1 MQDVKLDL
9 SAAKVIAVRPN
20 KKIYRLGNYCVK
32 VFDNDFSKA
41 DVLNEALN
49 QARVEETDLD
59 IPKIIEVTKINGKW
73 AIVTEFVEGPTLA
86 ELMAKEPEKEEEY
99 MTRFINIQRRILS
112 TKAPML
118 NKLVD
123 KMQNKISATTL
134 NATARYELHMRLSA
148 IPRQEKICHG
158 DFNPSNVICGTNG
171 TDYVIDWA
179 HVTRG
184 AAEADVARTYLVFWL
199 SGQLERAKK
208 YLDMYCSMTDT
219 AKQQVQKWLPIVA
232 ASQSVKGCPEER
244 ELLMHWINVVD
255 YE

>member
-41 DVLNEALN
+41 DVLNESLN

-73 AIVTEFVEGPTLA
+73 AIITEFIEGPTLA

-148 IPRQEKICHG
+148 IPRQERICHG

>member
-32 VFDNDFSKA
+32 VFNNDFSKA

-59 IPKIIEVTKINGKW
+59 IPKIIEVTKIDGKW
-73 AIVTEFVEGPTLA
+73 AIVTEFIEGPTLA
-86 ELMAKEPEKEEEY
+86 ELMEKEPEKEEEY
-99 MTRFINIQRRILS
+99 MTRFINIQRRILN

-148 IPRQEKICHG
+148 IPRQDKICHG

-171 TDYVIDWA
+171 TDYVIDW
-179 HVTRG
+179 
-184 AAEADVARTYLVFWL
+184 
-199 SGQLERAKK
+199 
-208 YLDMYCSMTDT
+208 
-219 AKQQVQKWLPIVA
+219 
-232 ASQSVKGCPEER
+232 
-244 ELLMHWINVVD
+244 
-255 YE
+255 

>member
-1 MQDVKLDL
+1 MQDIKLDL
-9 SAAKVIAVRPN
+9 SAARVIAVRTN
-20 KKIYRLGNYCVK
+20 KTIYRLGDYCIK
-32 VFDNDFSKA
+32 VFDSDFSKS

-49 QARVEETDLD
+49 QSRVEETNLD
-59 IPKIIEVTKINGKW
+59 IPKIIEVTKIDGKW
-73 AIVTEFVEGPTLA
+73 AIITEFISGPTLSD
-86 ELMAKEPEKEEEY
+86 LMDKEPEKEDEY
-99 MTRFINIQRRILS
+99 MTRFINIQNRILN

-123 KMQNKISATTL
+123 KMQHKISSTNL

-148 IPRQEKICHG
+148 IPRQDRICHG

-171 TDYVIDWA
+171 TDYVIDWS

-199 SGQLERAKK
+199 SGQIGRAQK
-208 YLDMYCSMTDT
+208 YLDMYCAMTDT
-219 AKQQVQKWLPIVA
+219 AKQQIQKWLPIVA
-232 ASQSVKGCPEER
+232 ASQSVKGRPEER
-244 ELLMHWINVVD
+244 EFLMHWINVVD

>member
-73 AIVTEFVEGPTLA
+73 AIITEFIEGPTLA

-148 IPRQEKICHG
+148 IPRQERICHG

>member
-9 SAAKVIAVRPN
+9 SAAKVIAGRPN
-20 KKIYRLGNYCVK
+20 KKIYRLGNYCIK

-73 AIVTEFVEGPTLA
+73 AIITEFIEGPTLA

-148 IPRQEKICHG
+148 IPRQDKICHG

>member
-41 DVLNEALN
+41 DVLNESLN

-59 IPKIIEVTKINGKW
+59 IPKIIEVTKLDGKW
-73 AIVTEFVEGPTLA
+73 AIITEFIEGPTLA

-148 IPRQEKICHG
+148 IPRQERICHG

>member
-73 AIVTEFVEGPTLA
+73 AIITEFIEGPTLA

-199 SGQLERAKK
+199 SGQLECAKK

>member
-1 MQDVKLDL
+1 MQDVKLNL

-20 KKIYRLGNYCVK
+20 KKIYRLGDYCVK
-32 VFDNDFSKA
+32 VFNSDFSKA

-49 QARVEETDLD
+49 QARVEETNLD
-59 IPKIIEVTKINGKW
+59 IPKIIEVTKIDGKW
-73 AIVTEFVEGPTLA
+73 AIITEFIEGPTLA
-86 ELMAKEPEKEEEY
+86 ELMEKEPEKEDEY
-99 MTRFINIQRRILS
+99 MTRFINIQRRILN

-123 KMQNKISATTL
+123 KMQNKISSTNL

-171 TDYVIDWA
+171 TDYVIDWS

-184 AAEADVARTYLVFWL
+184 AAEADVARAYLVFWL
-199 SGQLERAKK
+199 SGQLEQAKK

-232 ASQSVKGCPEER
+232 ASQSVKGRPEECD
-244 ELLMHWINVVD
+244 LLMHWINVVD

>member
-32 VFDNDFSKA
+32 VFNNDFSKA

-59 IPKIIEVTKINGKW
+59 IPKIIEVTKVDGKW
-73 AIVTEFVEGPTLA
+73 AIITEFIEGPTLA
-86 ELMAKEPEKEEEY
+86 ELMEKEPEKEDEY
-99 MTRFINIQRRILS
+99 MTRFINIQRRILN

-199 SGQLERAKK
+199 AGQLERAKK

>member
-73 AIVTEFVEGPTLA
+73 AIITEFIEGPTLA

>member
-59 IPKIIEVTKINGKW
+59 IPNIIEVTKINGKW
-73 AIVTEFVEGPTLA
+73 AIITEFIEGPTLA

-148 IPRQEKICHG
+148 IPRQDKICHG

>member
-1 MQDVKLDL
+1 
-9 SAAKVIAVRPN
+9 
-20 KKIYRLGNYCVK
+20 
-32 VFDNDFSKA
+32 
-41 DVLNEALN
+41 
-49 QARVEETDLD
+49 
-59 IPKIIEVTKINGKW
+59 
-73 AIVTEFVEGPTLA
+73 
-86 ELMAKEPEKEEEY
+86 
-99 MTRFINIQRRILS
+99 MTRFINIQRRILN

-148 IPRQEKICHG
+148 IPRQDKICHG

-171 TDYVIDWA
+171 TDYVIDWS

-199 SGQLERAKK
+199 AGQLDRAKK

>member
-32 VFDNDFSKA
+32 VFNNDFSKA

-59 IPKIIEVTKINGKW
+59 IPKIIEVTKIDGKW
-73 AIVTEFVEGPTLA
+73 AIITEFIEGPTLA
-86 ELMAKEPEKEEEY
+86 ELMEKEPEKEDDY
-99 MTRFINIQRRILS
+99 MTRFINIQRRILN

-199 SGQLERAKK
+199 AGQLERAKK

>member
-32 VFDNDFSKA
+32 VFNNDFSKA

-59 IPKIIEVTKINGKW
+59 IPKIIEVTKIDGKW
-73 AIVTEFVEGPTLA
+73 AIITEFIEGPTLA
-86 ELMAKEPEKEEEY
+86 ELMEKEPEKEDEY
-99 MTRFINIQRRILS
+99 MTRFINIQRRILN

-199 SGQLERAKK
+199 AGQLERAKK

>member
-73 AIVTEFVEGPTLA
+73 AIITEFIEGPTLA

-199 SGQLERAKK
+199 AGQLERAQK

>member
-1 MQDVKLDL
+1 MQDVKLNL

-49 QARVEETDLD
+49 QARVEETNLD
-59 IPKIIEVTKINGKW
+59 IPKIIEVTKIDGKW
-73 AIVTEFVEGPTLA
+73 AIITEFIEGPTLA
-86 ELMAKEPEKEEEY
+86 ELMEKEPEKEDEY
-99 MTRFINIQRRILS
+99 MTRFINIQRRILN

-184 AAEADVARTYLVFWL
+184 AAEADVARTYLVLWL
-199 SGQLERAKK
+199 AGQLDRAKK